1 MDMKI
6 ILGVVIVCF
15 FMVSCTVPDTV
26 DSSTSSEEQEI
37 TDGFNDLNDLD
48 ALEKELDDIDFETV
62 ENISFE

>member
-15 FMVSCTVPDTV
+15 FMVSYTVPDTV

-37 TDGFNDLNDLD
+37 TDGFNDLND
-48 ALEKELDDIDFETV
+48 
-62 ENISFE
+62 